1 MYSDDVLQAT
11 KSLVKREIYRMLDFA
26 AISEN
31 PSAVDMLKNEILE
44 SYNISLEG
52 GVDNADW

>member
-11 KSLVKREIYRMLDFA
+11 KSLVKREILRMLDFA

-31 PSAVDMLKNEILE
+31 PSVVDTLKNEILE